1 MTRLLVLLFAAAI
14 AAGVAPRA
22 AAQGNIAIVEPA
34 ADSTVPSNEGKV
46 TVRVGVPRGIAP
58 GNQVVILLDG
68 RPVARG
74 AATTFELDGVER
86 GTHTLQA
93 QVVDGSGNT
102 LVASPPVTFHMW
114 QASRQ
119 FPSRKDG

>member
-1 MTRLLVLLFAAAI
+1 MTRLLVLLFAVAL
-14 AAGVAPRA
+14 AAGAASPA
-22 AAQGNIAIVEPA
+22 AAQGNIAIVEPEA
-34 ADSTVPSNEGKV
+34 ESTVHSNEGKV

-68 RPVARG
+68 RAVARG
-74 AATTFELDGVER
+74 AATSFELDGVER